1 MEFVPAITPRGKEMV
16 RNEPFHEHLYTDAL
30 RRQRQQTQRE
40 EQQSCSPE
48 PKSHRDEKRSER
60 NDRLVAQKVVKEYQR
75 WLVELDIKDRLS
87 LDEFAL
93 VLWRM
98 GFVSVNLE
106 EGEVIPIKEKK
117 LLLEAYELLR
127 LPTVRNTCVFV
138 LAVVGV
144 YNVNPV
150 NFEGTSSENRKLFEL
165 NFDK

>member
-1 MEFVPAITPRGKEMV
+1 MG
-16 RNEPFHEHLYTDAL
+16 
-30 RRQRQQTQRE
+30 
-40 EQQSCSPE
+40 
-48 PKSHRDEKRSER
+48 
-60 NDRLVAQKVVKEYQR
+60 
-75 WLVELDIKDRLS
+75 IKDRLS

-98 GFVSVNLE
+98 GFLSVNLE

-117 LLLEAYELLR
+117 LLLEAYELLK